1 MVWRRRR
8 VGKTRQL
15 IRFISFVLI
24 LASVTSINN
33 THMVFADVMSTS
45 FADKLC
51 LHISTPA
58 AHITAP
64 SLSWYLLVVF
74 RALHGVFFRFRE
86 KSAHFF
92 GIYCRNPHLPL
103 NGSKCSSIQP
113 AEPTKYN
120 DLHNP
125 MNMSQTSR
133 NAAILSSKRHSV
145 LVALSS
151 NLIIDK
157 RNRKRFFAMTTGKIN
172 LPVPS
177 ILYSDS
183 TCSCEDSNTPP

>member
-1 MVWRRRR
+1 MVWRRSRG
-8 VGKTRQL
+8 GKTRQL
-15 IRFISFVLI
+15 IIFIFILI
-24 LASVTSINN
+24 FPSVTSNN
-33 THMVFADVMSTS
+33 LTHTVYADVMSTS

-58 AHITAP
+58 AYMTAP
-64 SLSWYLLVVF
+64 SLSWYRLLVF
-74 RALHGVFFRFRE
+74 RAQHGFFFRFRDT
-86 KSAHFF
+86 SAHFF
-92 GIYCRNPHLPL
+92 GIYCRNPNLPL

-125 MNMSQTSR
+125 MNMSQISR
-133 NAAILSSKRHSV
+133 NAATLSSKRRSV
-145 LVALSS
+145 LVAFSS

-157 RNRKRFFAMTTGKIN
+157 RNRKRFFAMTTEKIN

-183 TCSCEDSNTPP
+183 MCSCKDSNTSP

>member
-15 IRFISFVLI
+15 IRFISFILI
-24 LASVTSINN
+24 LASVTSNN
-33 THMVFADVMSTS
+33 HTHIVFADVMSTS

-58 AHITAP
+58 AYMTVP
-64 SLSWYLLVVF
+64 SLSWYRLVVF
-74 RALHGVFFRFRE
+74 RALHGIFFRFRD
-86 KSAHFF
+86 KYAHFF
-92 GIYCRNPHLPL
+92 GIYCQNPHLPL
-103 NGSKCSSIQP
+103 NGSKCSSIQR

-125 MNMSQTSR
+125 MNMSQISW
-133 NAAILSSKRHSV
+133 NAAILSPKRCTV
-145 LVALSS
+145 LVALST

-157 RNRKRFFAMTTGKIN
+157 RNRKWFFAMTTRKIN
-172 LPVPS
+172 LPAPF

-183 TCSCEDSNTPP
+183 VCSCEDSNTPP